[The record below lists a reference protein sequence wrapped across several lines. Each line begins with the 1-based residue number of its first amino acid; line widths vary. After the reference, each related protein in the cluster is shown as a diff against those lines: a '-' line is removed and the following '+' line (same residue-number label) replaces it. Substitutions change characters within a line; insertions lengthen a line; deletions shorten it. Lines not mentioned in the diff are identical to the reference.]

1 MTETIKT
8 TAPVSSVGA
17 DGVQPYVKKSNE
29 IIANPQ
35 RQINLQAAEK
45 STAGYFS
52 GSAAAQSSGE
62 SGRSGS
68 LHTVSMTELYDT
80 VYPPRVP
87 VVDGFLYNGI
97 YLFVGAPKVGKSF
110 FMA

>member
-35 RQINLQAAEK
+35 RQINLQAAEVCVK
-45 STAGYFS
+45 
-52 GSAAAQSSGE
+52 
-62 SGRSGS
+62 
-68 LHTVSMTELYDT
+68 
-80 VYPPRVP
+80 
-87 VVDGFLYNGI
+87 
-97 YLFVGAPKVGKSF
+97 
-110 FMA
+110 